1 MISDIFVKCG
11 FEPVVMEYPNSRFI
25 QLKQTEPTGE
35 EFRINLCS
43 DTVGETIDKIK
54 EMYNDSDNEDS
65 GLSSEWRKE
74 KMKELVEG
82 MSQLEVWD
90 HFRVSPVFVPEIDF
104 DKAFKMLPNSI
115 SLADDEGIDPYFDDR
130 EKTIDWEFYSYR
142 TLNELIV
149 ERSGYDVSEL
159 KEFFGDEYIE
169 GLNPLDYDDVYPELY
184 LIIDENKRIFIETM
198 VRIDGKDVCTCG
210 RTVFSENESKT
221 FYKYI
226 DEYLKKYNGK
236 TIVEYLRELK
246 EYSYNMNK
254 AISEP

>member
-11 FEPVVMEYPNSRFI
+11 FEPVIMEYPNSRFI

-54 EMYNDSDNEDS
+54 EMYNDSNNEDS

-90 HFRVSPVFVPEIDF
+90 HFRISPVFVPEIDF
-104 DKAFKMLPNSI
+104 DKAFKMFPNSI
-115 SLADDEGIDPYFDDR
+115 SLEDDEGIDPYFDDR
-130 EKTIDWEFYSYR
+130 EKTIDWEFHSHR

-169 GLNPLDYDDVYPELY
+169 GLNPLDYDDVYPEFY
-184 LIIDENKRIFIETM
+184 LIINENKRIFIETT
-198 VRIDGKDVCTCG
+198 VKINGVDLCTCG
-210 RTVFSENESKT
+210 RTVFSDKESKI
-221 FYKYI
+221 FYKHLDNYIKRFNGKTI
-226 DEYLKKYNGK
+226 DEYLLELKKY
-236 TIVEYLRELK
+236 
-246 EYSYNMNK
+246 SDNMNNNN
-254 AISEP
+254 STP